1 MRAQLRAQWMF
12 SVIITSTERSKS
24 FENLHFQLNSVPQCA
39 KWSWYLSSM
48 RTTQLRAHKMFLVDN
63 YIHWKV
69 EVGRK
74 STFREQQ
81 CITYLFKMG
90 IYSYCSGDGFAAPGN
105 VAALTQMLAW
115 YTARSTCLRGASCAG
130 GRWCIMQ
137 FFCVKSCRAAY
148 GGLHFGISCLDCF
161 SCNVHQ
167 ITTLAIFCC
176 SARPPGCYLLIIP
189 FCLKVTDPIK
199 SGFAIKGWERIPLC
213 HYIFPSVHQ
222 IRHRI
227 PLKRNKCQVVSRA

>member
-1 MRAQLRAQWMF
+1 VFSTVQSGNDIARVCEHIHYLTMRAQLRAQWMF

-90 IYSYCSGDGFAAPGN
+90 IYTALATGLQLQAMSLHWPRCWLGTQH
-105 VAALTQMLAW
+105 VARA
-115 YTARSTCLRGASCAG
+115 CAG
-130 GRWCIMQ
+130 VLRRWEVVHYAVLLCEEL
-137 FFCVKSCRAAY
+137 SR
-148 GGLHFGISCLDCF
+148 GLWWTFLSWLFLVQCASNHHSRNI
-161 SCNVHQ
+161 
-167 ITTLAIFCC
+167 
-176 SARPPGCYLLIIP
+176 LL
-189 FCLKVTDPIK
+189 
-199 SGFAIKGWERIPLC
+199 
-213 HYIFPSVHQ
+213 
-222 IRHRI
+222 
-227 PLKRNKCQVVSRA
+227 

>member
-90 IYSYCSGDGFAAPGN
+90 IYTALATGLQLQAMSLHWPRCWLGTQH
-105 VAALTQMLAW
+105 VARA
-115 YTARSTCLRGASCAG
+115 
-130 GRWCIMQ
+130 
-137 FFCVKSCRAAY
+137 CVKSCRAAY